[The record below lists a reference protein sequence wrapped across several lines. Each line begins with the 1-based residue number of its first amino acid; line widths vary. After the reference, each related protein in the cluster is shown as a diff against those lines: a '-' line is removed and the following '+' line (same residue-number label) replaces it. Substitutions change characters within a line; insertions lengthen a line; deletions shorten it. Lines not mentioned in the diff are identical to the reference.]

1 MDYSPSSFGWLQSLR
16 SFFYQVARRLNVQRV
31 LRDVTLPIKT
41 NARNK
46 ASSVGGCAPSQCKNT
61 STGNPFADFSEDEL
75 ILAYVNFSHM
85 NDVEAID
92 LVFEVYDMYTCLDL
106 TPFGISTRDFA

>member
-16 SFFYQVARRLNVQRV
+16 LFFCRVARLLNAQRAPK
-31 LRDVTLPIKT
+31 DATLPIKT
-41 NARNK
+41 SARNQ
-46 ASSVGGCAPSQCKNT
+46 ASSVEVCAPTSPKST
-61 STGNPFADFSEDEL
+61 STGNPFAEFSEDEL

-92 LVFEVYDMYTCLDL
+92 LVFEVYDMYTYLDL
-106 TPFGISTRDFA
+106 TQFGISTRDFA

>member
-1 MDYSPSSFGWLQSLR
+1 MEYYLQFLR
-16 SFFYQVARRLNVQRV
+16 SFFYQVARRLNARRV
-31 LRDVTLPIKT
+31 PKDATLPIKT
-41 NARNK
+41 SARSK
-46 ASSVGGCAPSQCKNT
+46 ASSVEVYAPSQCKST

-106 TPFGISTRDFA
+106 TTFGS